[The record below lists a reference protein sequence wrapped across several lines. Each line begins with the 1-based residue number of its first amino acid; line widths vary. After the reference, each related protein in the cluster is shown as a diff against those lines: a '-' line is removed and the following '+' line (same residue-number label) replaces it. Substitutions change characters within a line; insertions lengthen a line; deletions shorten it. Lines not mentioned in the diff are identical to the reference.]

1 MVPAAPAPDAGTAPS
16 RLLPTLRVER
26 ALRREGYLRIAGV
39 DEVGR
44 GPLAGPVVAAAVVL
58 PERRLRWLPELRDS
72 KLLTPGARER
82 LSALVRRSCEWGLGA
97 VSAQVIDQIGI
108 GPATRLA
115 MRRAVLSLPEEPDA
129 LIVDGRERLEHRAR
143 QHPLVGAD
151 ARCRSVAAASI
162 VAKVARDRMMVELDA
177 RFPGYGFARHVG
189 YATREHRE
197 RLSRLGYSTAHR
209 LTFEPVRRALAGVAG
224 AERG

>member
-1 MVPAAPAPDAGTAPS
+1 MVAPATPPRARSAP
-16 RLLPTLRVER
+16 RRPPTLRVER
-26 ALRREGYLRIAGV
+26 ALRREGYDRVAGV

-58 PERRLRWLPELRDS
+58 PERRARWMTELRDS
-72 KLLTPGARER
+72 KLLPAARRER
-82 LSALVRRSCEWGLGA
+82 LAALVRRSCECGVGA

-115 MRRAVLSLPEEPDA
+115 MRRAVLSLPRQPDA
-129 LIVDGRERLEHRAR
+129 LIVDGRERLEHSAR
-143 QHPLVGAD
+143 QHPLVAAD

-177 RFPGYGFARHVG
+177 RFPGYGFARHAG
-189 YATREHRE
+189 YATAEHRE
-197 RLSRLGYSTAHR
+197 RLSLLGYSTAHR
-209 LTFEPVRRALAGVAG
+209 LSFAPVRSALSRGAGRERA
-224 AERG
+224 